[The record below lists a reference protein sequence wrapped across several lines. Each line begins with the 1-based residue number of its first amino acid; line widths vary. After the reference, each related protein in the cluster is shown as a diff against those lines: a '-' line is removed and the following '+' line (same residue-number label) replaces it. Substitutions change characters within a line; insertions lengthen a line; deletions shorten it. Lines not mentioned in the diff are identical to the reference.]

1 MVQLRRVVFVALAS
15 SLFGSAAHAAD
26 AVELLRGRFVS
37 EEHDVRWAQQGW
49 LHLNGRDSIRQ
60 AGEIV
65 TFAND
70 ECSKSGGRFDRV
82 LNETS
87 EAYERDEYVRDG
99 LYSCELSDQILFD
112 LSVSRMNLA
121 GSIVF
126 WIAPE
131 NGRSEK
137 HRQRWLDKL
146 EEPDRRAEERARQT
160 AALRQGL
167 KLGDEVCYFSKMALV
182 VEVRAPL
189 AQLQMP
195 GAKVEWVKIDD
206 LHPKNAC

>member
-1 MVQLRRVVFVALAS
+1 MLRRAVLVALAW

-37 EEHDVRWAQQGW
+37 EDHDVRWAQQGW

-70 ECSKSGGRFDRV
+70 ECSKSGGQFDRV

-87 EAYERDEYVRDG
+87 EAYARGEYVRDG
-99 LYSCELSDQILFD
+99 LYSCELSDQVRFD

-121 GSIVF
+121 GTVVF

-131 NGRSEK
+131 NGRSDK

-146 EEPDRRAEERARQT
+146 EEPEKRAEERARQT
-160 AALRQGL
+160 AALRDGL
-167 KLGDEVCYFSKMALV
+167 KPGDEVCYFGKMALV

-195 GAKVEWVKIDD
+195 GANVEWVKIDD
-206 LHPKNAC
+206 LHAKAGC

>member
-1 MVQLRRVVFVALAS
+1 MVQLRRVVLVALAS
-15 SLFGSAAHAAD
+15 SMVGSVAQAAD
-26 AVELLRGRFVS
+26 AVELLKGRFVS
-37 EEHDVRWAQQGW
+37 EEHDIHWAPQGW
-49 LHLNGRDSIRQ
+49 IQLNGRNSIRQ

-70 ECSKSGGRFDRV
+70 ECSKSGGGFDRV

-87 EAYERDEYVRDG
+87 EAYERGEYVRDG
-99 LYSCELSDQILFD
+99 LYSCELSDQVLFD

-121 GSIVF
+121 GTIVF

-131 NGRSEK
+131 NGRSDK

-146 EEPDRRAEERARQT
+146 EEPERRAEERARQT
-160 AALRQGL
+160 AALRGAL
-167 KLGDEVCYFSKMALV
+167 KPGDEVCYFSKTGLV

-195 GAKVEWVKIDD
+195 GADVEWVKIDD
-206 LHPKNAC
+206 LHPKNGC

>member
-1 MVQLRRVVFVALAS
+1 MIVLRRAVFVALVW
-15 SLFGSAAHAAD
+15 SLFGSAAHAEGFVD
-26 AVELLRGRFVS
+26 LLRGRFIS
-37 EEHDVRWAQQGW
+37 EDHDVRWAPQGW
-49 LHLNGRDSIRQ
+49 LHLNGRNSIRQ

-70 ECSKSGGRFDRV
+70 ECSKAGGRFDRV

-99 LYSCELSDQILFD
+99 LYSCGLGDHVLFD

-137 HRQRWLDKL
+137 HRQRWSDKL
-146 EEPDRRAEERARQT
+146 EEPERRAEERARQT
-160 AALRQGL
+160 MALREGL
-167 KLGDEVCYFSKMALV
+167 KPGSEVCYFSKIALV

-195 GAKVEWVKIDD
+195 GANLEWVKIDD
-206 LHPKNAC
+206 LYPKTGC